1 MAGRRCCFA
10 AAAGG
15 ACAPIDCEVSRPYK
29 LTMFQTFDDVSC
41 PGAAP
46 ERVRALRR
54 ELKARKLQ
62 GFLVP
67 HSDEHQDE
75 FLPPSAERLRW
86 LTGFSGS
93 AGAAIVLDSAAL
105 LLVDGRYTLQARDQ
119 ADGSIFEVLQTPEAK
134 ASTWLTAKLPK
145 GGVIG
150 YDPKLHTMKK
160 IERLTESLGKV
171 GITLKPQETNPID
184 QLWSDRPA
192 PPSAPVVPQELE
204 RAGRSAKEKIAEVQE
219 TLKCAKTDAV
229 LLSMLDS
236 IAWLF
241 NIRGADISHSPLAL
255 AFAIVPVRGKPQL
268 FIDPAKIGSN
278 VRGHLKAVAEVLAPD
293 ALDGRLEALGEK
305 AARVRL
311 DPETTPVR
319 FAQALEANGAKVVKG
334 DDPCILPKAIKTEA
348 EIEGARAAHIRD
360 GAAMV
365 NFLAWLDDTAPS
377 GGVDEVGAAMK
388 LEDFRRDTGELKDI
402 SFDSISAAGP
412 HGAVVHYRPTIA
424 NNIKLR
430 PRSLYL
436 IDSGGQY
443 ADGTTDITRTVA
455 IGTPTAKMRRDY
467 TLVLKGHIGIAAA
480 RFPKGTRGQD
490 LDPLARRPL
499 WEAGLDFDHGTGHG
513 VGSYLC
519 VHEPP
524 QRLSRHGTVPFQPG
538 MILSNEPG
546 LYREGEYGI
555 RLENL
560 VLVTPPAP
568 IKGGNRDMMGFET
581 LTLVPFD
588 RRLIDPDLLTRDEL
602 LGLNAYHA
610 EVRRKI
616 GPLVKGRAR
625 AWLRQA
631 TAPLGARS

>member
-1 MAGRRCCFA
+1 
-10 AAAGG
+10 
-15 ACAPIDCEVSRPYK
+15 
-29 LTMFQTFDDVSC
+29 MFQTFDEVSS

-46 ERVRALRR
+46 ERVKALRR
-54 ELKARKLQ
+54 ELKARKLD

-67 HSDEHQDE
+67 HSDEHQNE

-86 LTGFSGS
+86 LTGFTGS
-93 AGAAIVLDSAAL
+93 AGTAIVLEVAAVL
-105 LLVDGRYTLQARDQ
+105 FVDGRYTLQARDQ
-119 ADGSIFEVLQTPEAK
+119 SDASIFEVLQIPEAK
-134 ASTWLTAKLPK
+134 ASKWLAAKLPK
-145 GGVIG
+145 GGVVG
-150 YDPKLHTMKK
+150 YDPKLHTIKE
-160 IERLTESLGKV
+160 IERLTESLGKA
-171 GITLKPQETNPID
+171 GITLSPQATNPID
-184 QLWSDRPA
+184 LLWSDRPA
-192 PPSAPVVPQELE
+192 PPAAPVVPQDIEL
-204 RAGRSAKEKIAEVQE
+204 AGRSAKEKIAEVQE
-219 TLKCAKTDAV
+219 SLKRAKTDAG

-255 AFAIVPVRGKPQL
+255 AFAIVPARGKPQL
-268 FIDPAKIGSN
+268 FIDPAKLGGN
-278 VRGHLKAVAEVLAPD
+278 VRGHLKAAAEILPPD
-293 ALDGRLEALGEK
+293 ALEARLKALGEK
-305 AARVRL
+305 SARVRL

-319 FAQALEANGAKVVKG
+319 FAQALEAAGAKIIKG
-334 DDPCILPKAIKTEA
+334 DDPCILPKAIKTKA
-348 EIEGARAAHIRD
+348 EIEGARAAHVRD

-365 NFLAWLDDTAPS
+365 RFLAWLDATAPS
-377 GGVDEVGAAMK
+377 GRVDEVGAAIK
-388 LEDFRRDTGELKDI
+388 LEEFRRDTGELKDI

-412 HGAVVHYRPTIA
+412 HGAVVHYRPTRA
-424 NNIKLR
+424 ASLKLR

-443 ADGTTDITRTVA
+443 PDGTTDITRTVT

-467 TLVLKGHIGIAAA
+467 TLVLKGHIAISTA

-490 LDPLARRPL
+490 LDPFARRPL

-524 QRLSRHGTVPFQPG
+524 QRLSRYGTAEFQPG

-546 LYREGEYGI
+546 LYREGQYGI

-560 VLVTPPAP
+560 VLVTPPAS
-568 IKGGNRDMMGFET
+568 IKGGDREMMGFET

-588 RRLIDPDLLTRDEL
+588 RRLVDPSLLTRDEL
-602 LGLNAYHA
+602 AWLNAYHA
-610 EVRRKI
+610 EVKRKI
-616 GPLVKGRAR
+616 GPLLKGKDK

-631 TAPLGARS
+631 TAPIS